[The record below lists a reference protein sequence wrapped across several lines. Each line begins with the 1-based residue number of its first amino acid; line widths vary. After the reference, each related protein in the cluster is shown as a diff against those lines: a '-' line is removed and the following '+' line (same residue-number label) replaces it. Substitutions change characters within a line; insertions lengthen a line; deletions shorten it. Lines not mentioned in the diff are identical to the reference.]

1 MPDFFLEADD
11 RASERSDRRR
21 PGRLVSSGLHPEAA
35 VPPSRQPAHPPVSGP
50 CEGCGALVVLGA
62 TVHGTRLALDLHVK
76 TYTLSWSREAP
87 PVLHE
92 SRGYPVHQ
100 CGAAGA
106 PPEEAS

>member
-1 MPDFFLEADD
+1 
-11 RASERSDRRR
+11 
-21 PGRLVSSGLHPEAA
+21 
-35 VPPSRQPAHPPVSGP
+35 VPTSRQQDHSPVSGP
-50 CEGCGALVVLGA
+50 CEGCGALVVIGA
-62 TVHGTRLALDLHVK
+62 TVRGARLALDLHVA
-76 TYTLSWSREAP
+76 TYTISWSREAQ